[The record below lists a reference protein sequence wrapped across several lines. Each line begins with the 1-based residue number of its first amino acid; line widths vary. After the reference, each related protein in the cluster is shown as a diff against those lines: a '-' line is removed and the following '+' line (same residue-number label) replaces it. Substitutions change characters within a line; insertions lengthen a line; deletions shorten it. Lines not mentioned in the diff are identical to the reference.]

1 MIIKALGESGVTVD
15 MDGCECEQM
24 ARFLV
29 LAAETGGDHG
39 GGDAALAE
47 SLSGLFLA
55 AAVIARMHGFVNIPE
70 EVDAKMDAIRKRVQR
85 KGGG

>member
-1 MIIKALGESGVTVD
+1 MIIEALGEGGVTVS

-29 LAAETGGDHG
+29 LAAETSGDHG
-39 GGDAALAE
+39 RDDTLAE

-55 AAVIARMHGFVNIPE
+55 AAVIARTHGFVNIPE
-70 EVDAKMDAIRKRVQR
+70 EVDAAMDAIRERVQG

>member
-39 GGDAALAE
+39 RDAALAE

-55 AAVIARMHGFVNIPE
+55 AAVIARTHGFVNIPE
-70 EVDAKMDAIRKRVQR
+70 EVDTAMDAIRERVQG